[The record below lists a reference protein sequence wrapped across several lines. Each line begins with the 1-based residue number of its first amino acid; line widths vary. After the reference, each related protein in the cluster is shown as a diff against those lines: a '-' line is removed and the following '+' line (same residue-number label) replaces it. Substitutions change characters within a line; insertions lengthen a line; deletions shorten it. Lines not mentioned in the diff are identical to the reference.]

1 MKRFVSVLCVL
12 LSLALV
18 LPLSGCSNE
27 PKEITLLTWKDYV
40 PEQILKDFT
49 ESSGIKV
56 NVVTAETNEDMLGM
70 IEKDPSAYDLAI
82 VADYAA
88 DKLVQKKLLAEIDTK
103 DMENYK
109 YVSDGY
115 KSKYYDPDNKYTVPY
130 STAGILLAYDKTKV
144 PFEITSFAQLLDP
157 ALKNTTS
164 YVDDANAI
172 AGIANMI
179 LGESPDKSNDTS
191 NMIKIVK
198 KMADSIY
205 SADSET
211 PEEALANGEASVGVM
226 FTSQLGYA
234 TAANPNLEIVYPK
247 EGFIYSIDV
256 CVIPSGAKAP
266 KNAGKLIDYMQDPM
280 VNGKIMPEIN
290 CSTTNTSA
298 VQFMEDTYRNSKG
311 YNIDPS
317 KAGEGVLFRP
327 LDEESQKKFNYIQKK
342 YFKEYHAEQSPNA
355 DEPEE

>member
-1 MKRFVSVLCVL
+1 MKRFVSVLCIL
-12 LSLALV
+12 LGLALV

-27 PKEITLLTWKDYV
+27 PKEMTLLTWKDYV

-88 DKLVQKKLLAEIDTK
+88 DKLVQKNLLAEIDTK

-144 PFEITSFAQLLDP
+144 PFEITSFAQLMDP

-172 AGIANMI
+172 VGIANMI
-179 LGESPDKSNDTS
+179 LGESPDE
-191 NMIKIVK
+191 IKDKANTQKILT

-205 SADSET
+205 SADSES

-234 TAANPNLEIVYPK
+234 TAANPNLEVVYPK

-266 KNAGKLIDYMQDPM
+266 KSAEKLIDYMQDPM

-298 VQFMEDTYRNSKG
+298 VQFMDDTYRNSKG
-311 YNIDPS
+311 YNIDPA

-327 LDEESQKKFNYIQKK
+327 LDEETDKVYRNLQKV
-342 YFKEYHAEQSPNA
+342 YFKEVHSKQAEDAGDSA
-355 DEPEE
+355 E